1 MAFCCGFLLAF
12 SWHVLANTLRNLL
25 TCACYFYRLVS
36 TSAAM
41 ARGYG
46 KSERCGVRFFER
58 RNNETRAFQFRVLH
72 LHLFRSGNPLTCWS
86 SPGWLTLV
94 SERDLLSCK
103 FSLLKL
109 MIFHVFPGW
118 EGGAESMLAVTE
130 DAL

>member
-1 MAFCCGFLLAF
+1 MGCE
-12 SWHVLANTLRNLL
+12 
-25 TCACYFYRLVS
+25 
-36 TSAAM
+36 
-41 ARGYG
+41 
-46 KSERCGVRFFER
+46 KSERFSVRFFVR
-58 RNNETRAFQFRVLH
+58 RDNETDAPHFSL
-72 LHLFRSGNPLTCWS
+72 LLLGLFLSGNPLTGWS
-86 SPGWLTLV
+86 SPGWLTQV

>member
-1 MAFCCGFLLAF
+1 MGCE
-12 SWHVLANTLRNLL
+12 
-25 TCACYFYRLVS
+25 
-36 TSAAM
+36 
-41 ARGYG
+41 
-46 KSERCGVRFFER
+46 KSERCAVRFFEHR
-58 RNNETRAFQFRVLH
+58 DNETSAPHYSLSRLR
-72 LHLFRSGNPLTCWS
+72 LFLSGNPLTSWS
-86 SPGWLTLV
+86 GPGWLTRV